1 MYPHGV
7 SIKTIIIDNGL
18 RLGTIEQYPDIDIA
32 FDGADEV
39 DPQLNLIKGGGACL
53 FQEKKLRHL
62 LKILLLLLII
72 ERNLINWD
80 NCGDKVYLLKLF

>member
-1 MYPHGV
+1 MYPTGFQ
-7 SIKTIIIDNGL
+7 SKQLIIDNGL

-53 FQEKKLRHL
+53 FQEK
-62 LKILLLLLII
+62 
-72 ERNLINWD
+72 
-80 NCGDKVYLLKLF
+80 